1 MTADSIHK
9 RRHIPVIDWSCRIP
23 TCVGGIVLT
32 FSSHT
37 RPHTS
42 FQGHGMTDITIFTH
56 SRSHVRLKIHV
67 TRLFIQRQRHGNN
80 PLQAY
85 LVFPLLICLS
95 TVKRASKEGKTQA
108 DWNEASDG
116 GDGGI
121 KFRSKGTQGQ
131 RLPHRR
137 NVNEV
142 HKGGSI

>member
-23 TCVGGIVLT
+23 TCVWGIVLT

-42 FQGHGMTDITIFTH
+42 FQGHGMTDTTIFTH

-67 TRLFIQRQRHGNN
+67 TRLFTTAATRKQSTPSLSCISATDLSVNC
-80 PLQAY
+80 QA
-85 LVFPLLICLS
+85 
-95 TVKRASKEGKTQA
+95 ASKEGKTQA

-121 KFRSKGTQGQ
+121 KFRSKGSQGQ